1 MLKKLHLSFF
11 LIALSFASVYA
22 QDSKKVLFL
31 GNSYTAVNN
40 LPSMLSDMV
49 ESTGDE
55 LIYDGNTPGGTRFMN
70 HAVSTTSLD
79 KINAED
85 WDYVVLQAQSQET
98 SLSETQMQDELY
110 PYAES
115 LSDAIRANNACS
127 QPLFYMTWGRENG
140 EPNNCPYLP
149 WVCEYE
155 TMDDVIRETYIFMA
169 EENDALLAPAGA
181 VWRELRTNNPTID
194 LYASDGSHPS
204 KAGSYA
210 AACALYT
217 MIYKKDP
224 TLVTW
229 ESTLSAA
236 DAETIRETAKSIVFD
251 VIQDWDY
258 TLNPAEADFNE
269 TITDGEVSF
278 TNTSADYDSLVWDFG
293 DSNTSTDD
301 SPVHTYEESGE
312 YTVTL
317 TVTQC
322 DQTDVKTKTINVE
335 VLGVAVFDE
344 VKLSMYPN
352 PVKNNLTLDFGKSFQ
367 QIECTLIDVTGRI
380 LFQKS
385 YTNQTRM
392 SLDFSSFPQGVYF
405 VKLVG
410 ERQVF
415 TRKIVKE

>member
-1 MLKKLHLSFF
+1 MFKKLHVSFL
-11 LIALSFASVYA
+11 LIVLCFASVYA

-40 LPSMLSDMV
+40 LPSMIHDMA

-55 LIYDGNTPGGTRFMN
+55 LIYDSNLPGGTRLMD
-70 HAVSTTSLD
+70 HAASTTSLN
-79 KINAED
+79 KINADD

-98 SLSETQMQDELY
+98 SFSEYQMQGELY

-127 QPLFYMTWGRENG
+127 VPLFYMTWGRENG

-181 VWRELRTNNPTID
+181 VWRDLRTNYPSLN

-210 AACALYT
+210 AACAFYT

-224 TLVTW
+224 TLITW
-229 ESTLSAA
+229 ESTLSAN
-236 DAETIRETAKSIVFD
+236 DAEIIRTTAKSIVFD

-258 TLNPAEADFNE
+258 TINPAEADFNE
-269 TITDGEVSF
+269 TIIDGEVNF

-293 DSNTSTDD
+293 DSTTSNEDN
-301 SPVHTYEESGE
+301 PVHSYTESGE
-312 YTVTL
+312 YTITL
-317 TVTQC
+317 TVTKC
-322 DQTDVKTKTINVE
+322 DQTDMKTKTINVE
-335 VLGVAVFDE
+335 VLDTKLFKGVN
-344 VKLSMYPN
+344 LSVYPN
-352 PVKNNLTLDFGKSFQ
+352 PVKNELTLDFGKSFQ
-367 QIECTLIDVTGRI
+367 SIRCTLIDVTGRT
-380 LFQKS
+380 LLQKK
-385 YTNQTRM
+385 YTNETM
-392 SLDFSSFPQGVYF
+392 ATLDFSGFPQGIYF
-405 VKLVG
+405 VKLATEG
-410 ERQVF
+410 QVF
-415 TRKIVKE
+415 TQKIVKE